1 MKRSIFTATS
11 SPSSSTPYLTL
22 AFIYI
27 ITHAKLVCSYG
38 VGLETNKISK

>member
-22 AFIYI
+22 AFIYNY
-27 ITHAKLVCSYG
+27 TYKARMLVWG
-38 VGLETNKISK
+38 WT